1 MPERA
6 ALIGGKLA
14 VWSEVGA
21 GTEVELRL
29 PASIVYATSREALLV
44 VTAVGLQDAGT
55 TSRRRVMSAAARRFG
70 FSRSTTIHSCAKGS
84 PVSWEF
90 SRI

>member
-14 VWSEVGA
+14 VWSEVGT

-29 PASIVYATSREALLV
+29 PANAINVTS
-44 VTAVGLQDAGT
+44 
-55 TSRRRVMSAAARRFG
+55 SRRSWLSRLFASRR
-70 FSRSTTIHSCAKGS
+70 TA
-84 PVSWEF
+84 
-90 SRI
+90 

>member
-14 VWSEVGA
+14 VWSEVGV

-29 PASIVYATSREALLV
+29 PADIVYATSPPRSWL
-44 VTAVGLQDAGT
+44 
-55 TSRRRVMSAAARRFG
+55 SRLFAMKTPA
-70 FSRSTTIHSCAKGS
+70 
-84 PVSWEF
+84 
-90 SRI
+90 